1 MKRFCTIL
9 LLLLFV
15 PLLRAVEYTPAQV
28 PNVHQT
34 DGRRFVSNPD
44 GILSP
49 ETVDTLDRTLFGLQE
64 ATTSEVAV
72 VALQSIGQADT
83 DLFATELFTSAPATG
98 WRGFYPMPSA
108 SASSRATSCLAS
120 GRATTTR
127 A

>member
-72 VALQSIGQADT
+72 AAFPPQPASRMSARASKTDSIDRFISCLPLNGMIGA
-83 DLFATELFTSAPATG
+83 
-98 WRGFYPMPSA
+98 
-108 SASSRATSCLAS
+108 SRAF
-120 GRATTTR
+120 
-127 A
+127 